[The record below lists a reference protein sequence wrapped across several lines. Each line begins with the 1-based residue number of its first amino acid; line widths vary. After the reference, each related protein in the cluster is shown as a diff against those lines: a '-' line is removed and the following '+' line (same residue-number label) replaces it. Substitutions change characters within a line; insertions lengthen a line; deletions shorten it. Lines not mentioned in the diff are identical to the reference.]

1 MRLLNWDRYEL
12 RYRRVVGFASVCG
25 AALGTLVY
33 VVTRESLGGLAIAF
47 SVLSALGAAYTV
59 LSAPRRATE
68 RAALNQAREAPS
80 LASAVTVHLKT
91 MRSRNRTLLMMRA
104 EDGELSLLLKEV
116 RRLILLG
123 VEPAR
128 ALREVNTKIPASSVR
143 RILAHV
149 AERTETGIDE
159 EGTEYGGILK
169 HSMEMEETKTP
180 IFIAVAFFA
189 PIMFVLFSAI
199 SRNASPSTVF
209 AMIFLELVVLN
220 LVFSF
225 ASTDKGGAGD

>member
-1 MRLLNWDRYEL
+1 MKLPNWDRYEL
-12 RYRRVVGFASVCG
+12 SYRRVVAFASACG
-25 AALGTLVY
+25 ATLGILVY
-33 VVTRESLGGLAIAF
+33 VITRESLGGLAVSF
-47 SVLSALGAAYTV
+47 SLLAALGVAYTV

-68 RAALNQAREAPS
+68 RAALNQAREAPT

-91 MRSRNRTLLMMRA
+91 MRSRSRTLLMIRA
-104 EDGELSLLLKEV
+104 EDSELSVLLREV

-128 ALREVNTKIPASSVR
+128 ALGEANIRIPAVSVR

-149 AERTETGIDE
+149 AERTESGIEE
-159 EGTEYGGILK
+159 EGTEYYGIIK
-169 HSMEMEETKTP
+169 HSMEVGETKTP

-189 PIMFVLFSAI
+189 PIMFALFSGM
-199 SRNASPSTVF
+199 SHNTSLSTVF
-209 AMIFLELVVLN
+209 PLIFLELVLLN

-225 ASTDKGGAGD
+225 ASNDRGSAR